1 MRVEVGAGS
10 WQVIIGD
17 EPPPGLDE
25 SRVTVDHVGD
35 DDARDPFFVLVSA
48 AARPPSLLVVG
59 RVRES
64 FPPGVHLVPET
75 STLFVGCAES
85 LAVYDLE
92 KAERTHLDVTPYA
105 FTSWNRHGDVV
116 VMSGELEIAAYD
128 LRGQRL
134 WAATIEPPWDYGVQ
148 GDAMFTIAMGHKT
161 EFPLREGP
169 SGPLVLR

>member
-1 MRVEVGAGS
+1 MQVELGAGA
-10 WQVIIGD
+10 WRVVIGD
-17 EPPPGLDE
+17 EPPAGLDE
-25 SRVTVDHVGD
+25 SRVVVDRIGD
-35 DDARDPFFVLVSA
+35 DEARDPVYVLVSA

-59 RVRES
+59 RMRAS
-64 FPPGVHLVPET
+64 FLPGVHLVPET

-92 KAERTHLDVTPYA
+92 KAERAHLDLTPYA
-105 FTSWNRHGDVV
+105 FTSFNRHGDVV

-148 GDAMFTIAMGHKT
+148 GDTMFTIAMGHKT

-169 SGPLVLR
+169 SGPLVMR